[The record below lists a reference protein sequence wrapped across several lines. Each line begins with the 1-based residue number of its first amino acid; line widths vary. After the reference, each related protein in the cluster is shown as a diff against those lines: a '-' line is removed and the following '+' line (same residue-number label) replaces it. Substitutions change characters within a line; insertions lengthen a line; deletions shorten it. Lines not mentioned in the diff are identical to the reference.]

1 MRLEKWYCDV
11 LDNGV
16 IQVHYL
22 ATLYLGKTS
31 ISYSGI
37 MTSEGVKQSTFMLGS
52 IKLPSLKNNQLFWHI
67 GDEELIFTSK
77 SKPISGI
84 ALWQTAKENLSW
96 QPLMLNA
103 NVCGPLFS
111 TNARGYAEVLSLDF
125 GPWKLGLKT
134 LIWGRFCSQQT
145 SLVWIIWEGKQ
156 PMHLALLD
164 GNRVQ
169 LRSANEMR
177 VDVEG
182 AHLEMTH
189 PQVLIQDRLD
199 HGSLKDFPL
208 RGPLSKLEFLRGY
221 EEKWHSPAILN
232 TPQGVEHGYAVYERV
247 TWN

>member
-1 MRLEKWYCDV
+1 
-11 LDNGV
+11 
-16 IQVHYL
+16 
-22 ATLYLGKTS
+22 
-31 ISYSGI
+31 
-37 MTSEGVKQSTFMLGS
+37 MTSEGVKQSTF
-52 IKLPSLKNNQLFWHI
+52 
-67 GDEELIFTSK
+67 
-77 SKPISGI
+77 ISGI

-182 AHLEMTH
+182 AH
-189 PQVLIQDRLD
+189 